1 MRVRR
6 LRKQTRARQRIEP
19 VEAFHSRAVSAF
31 KKENDHV
38 LRQVVLVR
46 ALVLGLVGTAACLG
60 ASRDKYG
67 NAITS
72 SKLPCSGHTVPGLVW
87 SILPLDDIPD
97 QLWCGGHDGG
107 APGALAL
114 RGDRSSDPCFASA
127 ESVTNGMASKYST

>member
-1 MRVRR
+1 M
-6 LRKQTRARQRIEP
+6 
-19 VEAFHSRAVSAF
+19 SSF

-114 RGDRSSDPCFASA
+114 RGDLFSGSRFRFA
-127 ESVTNGMASKYST
+127 ERVTNGMASKYSTSVRLEKP